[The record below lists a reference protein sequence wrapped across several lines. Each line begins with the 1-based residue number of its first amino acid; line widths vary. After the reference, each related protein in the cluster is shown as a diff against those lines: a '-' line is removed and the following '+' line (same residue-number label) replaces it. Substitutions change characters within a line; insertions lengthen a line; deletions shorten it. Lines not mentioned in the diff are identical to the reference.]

1 MATYHGRVQ
10 INGSLT
16 RGVLRLRQAMDTK
29 SKVLAEMPDG
39 TELDVTL
46 TSGKTWF
53 KTTYNGQ
60 TGYVRAVDIA
70 ITEGYP
76 LYRVN
81 VSKGTLN
88 IRSVPKT
95 GDNVVFTAAK
105 DRGLYVLETSGD
117 WYLFSCNIGTGW
129 ASKTYLLKDP
139 SAVPFD
145 YVTVDELIDA
155 AGTVGLCARRPDG
168 SDDLLHHLDV
178 LVAAHRAD
186 HLRQALAVPPG
197 TAPCPRRP
205 GKNRPRRAR
214 RGTPP
219 PVRRRPLDSGE
230 NRPRRAR
237 RAPVC
242 PQGGIESLGCTGRRP
257 RPPLVRIFAK
267 FRGGGMAPKIKI
279 SRPFSDGCLHRKWS
293 RASSR
298 LPL

>member
-117 WYLFSCNIGTGW
+117 WYLVSCNIGTGW
-129 ASKTYLLKDP
+129 ASKTYLVKDP

-155 AGTVGLCARRPDG
+155 AGTVGLCAHRPDG
-168 SDDLLHHLDV
+168 SDHRLHHLDV

-205 GKNRPRRAR
+205 G
-214 RGTPP
+214 
-219 PVRRRPLDSGE
+219 E
-230 NRPRRAR
+230 NRP
-237 RAPVC
+237 
-242 PQGGIESLGCTGRRP
+242 
-257 RPPLVRIFAK
+257 
-267 FRGGGMAPKIKI
+267 
-279 SRPFSDGCLHRKWS
+279 
-293 RASSR
+293 SSR
-298 LPL
+298 LRIPFWVSAIFCTSFCQRISAWKT

>member
-1 MATYHGRVQ
+1 MATYHGRIQ

-60 TGYVRAVDIA
+60 AGYVRAVDIA

-117 WYLFSCNIGTGW
+117 WYLVSCNIGTGW
-129 ASKTYLLKDP
+129 ASKTYLVKDP

-145 YVTVDELIDA
+145 YVTVDELIDRLKSFC
-155 AGTVGLCARRPDG
+155 GEGWSYKLGYSSTNKTIDCANYPYVARFSLGNHNVPAEYNDI
-168 SDDLLHHLDV
+168 SDDEKGTFTDASQLKVGMEVFQPNPDKPSELGHMGVYAGLVNFNGQMLH
-178 LVAAHRAD
+178 
-186 HLRQALAVPPG
+186 AVY
-197 TAPCPRRP
+197 
-205 GKNRPRRAR
+205 
-214 RGTPP
+214 
-219 PVRRRPLDSGE
+219 
-230 NRPRRAR
+230 
-237 RAPVC
+237 
-242 PQGGIESLGCTGRRP
+242 Q
-257 RPPLVRIFAK
+257 
-267 FRGGGMAPKIKI
+267 
-279 SRPFSDGCLHRKWS
+279 S
-293 RASSR
+293 RAIYNPRQKAIYSEETGPNLTEMNEKWDHWGWSKYVKH
-298 LPL
+298 